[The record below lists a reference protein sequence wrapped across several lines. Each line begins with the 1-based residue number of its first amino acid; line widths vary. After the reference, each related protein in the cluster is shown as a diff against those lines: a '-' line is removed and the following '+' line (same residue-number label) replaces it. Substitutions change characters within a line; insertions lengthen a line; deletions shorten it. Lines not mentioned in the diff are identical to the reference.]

1 MTCFADARAEEAFLP
16 ATLEAVRPCAA
27 RPEYVELCFSTPE
40 GAWNWCF
47 PRPPRRR
54 RRPGGPI
61 ALRPGPYGV
70 HAYRLGEDGPGDAL
84 EISAALP
91 MIRAGADVYVAR
103 GLVVTGGRGHPGRL
117 RLLLASMENAILHTM
132 EFELDEDQRL
142 LQQVVR
148 ETVAKS
154 RSQPPDQ
161 LWRTYQDLGWLEA
174 PPVELAI
181 VLEELGYAA
190 DPTPFLSAATW
201 FAPLAGRLPRGTGTG
216 VCDGTGRF
224 VLDADRADEI
234 ALVTSRGVV
243 IASGA
248 EVRTEPV
255 ATFDPTLRLAHVAA
269 TGLVPRIPD
278 LTLMGLAVTT
288 VGACRHIL
296 DLAVAH
302 VKQRVQFGVPIGSF
316 QAVKHKAADMYVA
329 IERARAL
336 AYFCALTIAEDDP
349 RRARAALMAKAAA
362 GECQRVVFKHGLQ
375 LFGGMGFT
383 WENELQL
390 YLKRAKACDLL
401 LGTASVHRKA
411 LLAMEEPAGDRA

>member
-1 MTCFADARAEEAFLP
+1 
-16 ATLEAVRPCAA
+16 
-27 RPEYVELCFSTPE
+27 
-40 GAWNWCF
+40 
-47 PRPPRRR
+47 
-54 RRPGGPI
+54 
-61 ALRPGPYGV
+61 
-70 HAYRLGEDGPGDAL
+70 
-84 EISAALP
+84 
-91 MIRAGADVYVAR
+91 
-103 GLVVTGGRGHPGRL
+103 
-117 RLLLASMENAILHTM
+117 M

-148 ETVAKS
+148 ETVAKA
-154 RSQPPDQ
+154 RSQPADQ

-201 FAPLAGRLPRGTGTG
+201 FAPLAGRLPRGSGTG

-248 EVRTEPV
+248 EVRAEPV
-255 ATFDPTLRLAHVAA
+255 VTFDQNLRLAHVAA
-269 TGLVPRIPD
+269 TDLVPRIPD
-278 LTLMGLAVTT
+278 LTLMGLAISA

-336 AYFCALTIAEDDP
+336 AYFSALTIAEDDP

-362 GECQRVVFKHGLQ
+362 GECQQVVFRHGLQ

-383 WENELQL
+383 WENELQV

-401 LGTASVHRKA
+401 LGTASVHRRA
-411 LLAMEEPAGDRA
+411 LLSMEAAT